1 MDAAHKRRPHA
12 AADRSTSA
20 VVGARRGEQIKPF
33 SSQKYILKGLMSA
46 TQRRRLRSFVI
57 KSWPKNDK
65 KKEKKKDKSGE
76 NQKPYCSRF
85 RNNSFFFFSNI
96 MDTQIRI
103 STEKS

>member
-65 KKEKKKDKSGE
+65 KKRKRKI
-76 NQKPYCSRF
+76 NQGKIKNLIVPDSEIIR
-85 RNNSFFFFSNI
+85 FFFFSNI